1 MWENDIDINE
11 IKEIRVR
18 SNVYFGIGAINKI
31 DDILKSLKEKNVEK
45 VIVVSGKNAYKS
57 TGAWDVIKKALDGNN
72 IGYINYDK
80 VTPNP
85 TVDHIDEASQMAKEF
100 DAQAVIGIGGGS
112 PIDTAKSVACL
123 IKNPNYNARDL
134 YTFKFTPHNAAPIV
148 AINLTHGTG
157 TEANRFAV
165 ATIPETEFKPAIA
178 YDCLYPYASIDDP
191 DLMKGLSPKQTLYVS
206 LDAINHAVE
215 AATSKVASPLAISL
229 AYETI
234 KTVVEY
240 LPRIIKNPND
250 KEARYFLTYAAML
263 GGVSFDNGLLHLTHA
278 LEHPLSGIKPGLTHG
293 LGLAILLPS
302 VIKYA
307 YSGKPHIFAYILS
320 PIVRGL
326 KGEADEAAKAAHDV
340 EKWIYEMGV
349 TQKLV
354 DEGFCEDDIDKI
366 VELTFNTPSLDLL
379 LSIAPINST
388 KEVVGNIF
396 RESLEGYNR
405 RNA

>member
-11 IKEIRVR
+11 IKEIRVKT
-18 SNVYFGIGAINKI
+18 NVYFGIGAINKI
-31 DDILKSLKEKNVEK
+31 ADILKNLKEKNVEK
-45 VIVVSGKNAYKS
+45 VIVVSGRNAYKS
-57 TGAWDVIKKALDGNN
+57 TGAWDVIKKALEENN
-72 IGYINYDK
+72 VGYVNYDK

-85 TVDHIDEASQMAKEF
+85 TVDHIDEATQMAKDF
-100 DAQAVIGIGGGS
+100 GATAVIGIGGGS
-112 PIDTAKSVACL
+112 PIDTAKSVAVL
-123 IKNPNYNARDL
+123 LKNPTYNARDL
-134 YTFKFTPHNAAPIV
+134 YTFKFTPQVAAPIV

-157 TEANRFAV
+157 SEANRFAV
-165 ATIPETEFKPAIA
+165 ATVPETEFKPAIA

-191 DLMKGLSPKQTLYVS
+191 KLMQGLSPKQTLFVS
-206 LDAINHAVE
+206 IDAINHAVE

-234 KTVVEY
+234 KTVVKY
-240 LPRIIKNPND
+240 LPQIIKNPND
-250 KEARYFLTYAAML
+250 IEARYFLTYAAML

-278 LEHPLSGIKPGLTHG
+278 LEHPLSGMKPELTHG

-320 PIVRGL
+320 PIVEGL
-326 KGEADEAAKAAHDV
+326 KGEVGEAQDAASAV
-340 EKWIYEMGV
+340 EKWLFEMGA

-354 DEGFCEDDIDKI
+354 DEGFSEADIDKI
-366 VELTFNTPSLDLL
+366 VDLTFNTPSLDLL
-379 LSIAPINST
+379 LSIAPIEAT

-396 RESLEGYNR
+396 RESLKGYNKK
-405 RNA
+405 A

>member
-11 IKEIRVR
+11 IKEIRVK

-31 DDILKSLKEKNVEK
+31 DDILKNLKERNVEK

-57 TGAWDVIKKALDGNN
+57 TGAWDVIKKALDENN
-72 IGYINYDK
+72 VGYINYDK

-85 TVDHIDEASQMAKEF
+85 TVDHIDEATQMAKDF
-100 DAQAVIGIGGGS
+100 KATAVIGIGGGS
-112 PIDTAKSVACL
+112 PIDTAKSVAIL
-123 IKNPNYNARDL
+123 LKNQNYNARDL
-134 YTFKFTPHNAAPIV
+134 YTFKFTPVVAAPII

-178 YDCLYPYASIDDP
+178 YDCIYPYASIDDP
-191 DLMKGLSPKQTLYVS
+191 QLMKGLSPKQTLYVS

-234 KTVVEY
+234 KTVVKY
-240 LPRIIKNPND
+240 LPKIIKNPND
-250 KEARYFLTYAAML
+250 LEARYYLTYAAML

-278 LEHPLSGIKPGLTHG
+278 LEHPLSGIKPELTHG

-320 PIVRGL
+320 PIVEGL
-326 KGEADEAAKAAHDV
+326 KGEASEAQDVASAV
-340 EKWIYEMGV
+340 EKWLFEMGA

-354 DEGFCEDDIDKI
+354 DEGFCKDDIDKI
-366 VELTFNTPSLDLL
+366 VDLTFNTPSLDLL
-379 LSIAPINST
+379 LSIAPISAT

-405 RNA
+405 

>member
-11 IKEIRVR
+11 VKEIRVKT
-18 SNVYFGIGAINKI
+18 NVYFGIGAINKI
-31 DDILKSLKEKNVEK
+31 DDILKNLKERNVAK
-45 VIVVSGKNAYKS
+45 VIVVSGRNAYKS
-57 TGAWDVIKKALDGNN
+57 TGAWDVIKKALEENN
-72 IGYINYDK
+72 VGYVNYDK

-85 TVDHIDEASQMAKEF
+85 TVDHIDEATQIAKDF
-100 DAQAVIGIGGGS
+100 GATAVIGIGGGS
-112 PIDTAKSVACL
+112 PIDTAKSVAVL
-123 IKNPNYNARDL
+123 LKNPTYNARDL
-134 YTFKFTPHNAAPIV
+134 YTFKFTPQVAAPIV

-157 TEANRFAV
+157 SEANRFAV
-165 ATIPETEFKPAIA
+165 ATVPETEFKPAIA

-191 DLMKGLSPKQTLYVS
+191 KLMQGLSPKQTLFVS
-206 LDAINHAVE
+206 IDAINHAVE

-234 KTVVEY
+234 KTVVKY
-240 LPRIIKNPND
+240 LPQIIKNPND
-250 KEARYFLTYAAML
+250 IEARYFLTYAAML

-278 LEHPLSGIKPGLTHG
+278 LEHPLSGIKPELTHG

-320 PIVRGL
+320 PIVEGL
-326 KGEADEAAKAAHDV
+326 KGEVGEAQDAASAV
-340 EKWIYEMGV
+340 EKWLFEMGA

-354 DEGFCEDDIDKI
+354 DEGFSEADIDKI
-366 VELTFNTPSLDLL
+366 VDLTFNTPSLDLL
-379 LSIAPINST
+379 LSIAPIEAT

-396 RESLEGYNR
+396 RESLEGYNKK
-405 RNA
+405 A

>member
-11 IKEIRVR
+11 VKEIRVKT
-18 SNVYFGIGAINKI
+18 NVYFGIGAINKI
-31 DDILKSLKEKNVEK
+31 DEILKSLKEKSVEK
-45 VIVVSGKNAYKS
+45 VIVISGKNAYKS
-57 TGAWDVIKKALDGNN
+57 TGAWDVIKMALDDNN
-72 IGYINYDK
+72 IGYINFDK

-85 TVDHIDEASQMAKEF
+85 TVDHIDEAFQMGKDF
-100 DAQAVIGIGGGS
+100 GAQAVIGIGGGS
-112 PIDTAKSVACL
+112 PIDTAKSVAIL
-123 IKNPNYNARDL
+123 LKNPNYNARDL
-134 YTFKFTPHNAAPIV
+134 YTFKFTPHIAAPIV

-178 YDCLYPYASIDDP
+178 YDCIYPYASIDDP
-191 DLMKGLSPKQTLYVS
+191 KLMQGLSPKQTLYVS

-240 LPRIIKNPND
+240 LPRIIKNSND
-250 KEARYFLTYAAML
+250 LEARYFLTYASML

-278 LEHPLSGIKPGLTHG
+278 LEHPLSGIKPQLTHG

-320 PIVRGL
+320 PIIDGL
-326 KGEADEAAKAAHDV
+326 KGTLDEAQDAAKAV
-340 EKWIYEMGV
+340 EKWIFEMGV

-354 DEGFCEDDIDKI
+354 DEGFCEDDINKI
-366 VELTFNTPSLDLL
+366 VDLTFNTPSLDLL
-379 LSIAPINST
+379 LSIAPINAT

-396 RESLEGYNR
+396 RESLKGYNR
-405 RNA
+405 

>member
-11 IKEIRVR
+11 IKEIRVK

-31 DDILKSLKEKNVEK
+31 DDILKNLKERNVEK

-57 TGAWDVIKKALDGNN
+57 TGAWDVIKKALDENN
-72 IGYINYDK
+72 VGYINYDK

-85 TVDHIDEASQMAKEF
+85 TVDHIDEATQMAKDF
-100 DAQAVIGIGGGS
+100 KATAVIGIGGGS
-112 PIDTAKSVACL
+112 PIDTAKSVAIL
-123 IKNPNYNARDL
+123 LKNQNYNARDL
-134 YTFKFTPHNAAPIV
+134 YTFKFTPVVAAPII

-178 YDCLYPYASIDDP
+178 YDCIYPYASIDDP
-191 DLMKGLSPKQTLYVS
+191 QLMKGLSPKQTLYVS

-234 KTVVEY
+234 KTVVKY
-240 LPRIIKNPND
+240 LPKIIKNPND
-250 KEARYFLTYAAML
+250 LEARYYLTYAAML

-278 LEHPLSGIKPGLTHG
+278 LEHPLSGMKPQLTHG

-320 PIVRGL
+320 PIVEGL
-326 KGEADEAAKAAHDV
+326 KGEASEAQDVASAV
-340 EKWIYEMGV
+340 EKWLFEMGA

-354 DEGFCEDDIDKI
+354 DEGFCKDDIDKI
-366 VELTFNTPSLDLL
+366 VDLTFNTPSLDLL
-379 LSIAPINST
+379 LSIAPISAT

-405 RNA
+405 